1 MENPTQSSG
10 QSSGQKP
17 NQNQPQLNLHQN
29 QKPQGVSS
37 QPTTKPETKN
47 GGKNTNVTPTTS
59 SPAMQIV
66 AAFVVGILVGVIG
79 YTLVSKT
86 PSTTALNTSDVG
98 SATSTVS
105 FSDAANSNSIAS
117 ATDNSII
124 VHNQPAGTNVTIAQI
139 DLKNNGWVAIQE
151 DTNGK
156 PGVILGAAYFV
167 SGQTLNGVVSL
178 LRPTIAGTSYLAVL
192 HTDDGTKP
200 HVFNYH
206 TDTVLSDSTGNPIAT
221 PFTAQ

>member
-1 MENPTQSSG
+1 MENPTQP
-10 QSSGQKP
+10 SGQKP

-29 QKPQGVSS
+29 QKPQGVSN

-47 GGKNTNVTPTTS
+47 GGKNTNTAPTTS
-59 SPAMQIV
+59 SPAMQV
-66 AAFVVGILVGVIG
+66 AAAFVVGILVGVIG
-79 YTLVSKT
+79 YTLINKT
-86 PSTTALNTSDVG
+86 PSTTALNTSDTG
-98 SATSTVS
+98 SASSTVS
-105 FSDAANSNSIAS
+105 FSNAATNSVAS

-124 VHNQPAGTNVTIAQI
+124 VHNQPTGTSVTIAQI

-151 DTNGK
+151 NANGK

-167 SGQTLNGVVSL
+167 SGQTLNGIVSL

-206 TDTVLSDSTGNPIAT
+206 TDTVLNDTAGNPITA